1 MRIRLHGQTLY
12 ASTLDRIIVLIL
24 KKFSF
29 VEDFENKFFQ
39 SIIEPGMVV
48 VDVGANIG
56 WYTAMASK
64 LIGDQGKVF
73 AFEPD
78 PENFRLLCKNV
89 SANQCNNVE
98 TSDWAVTDKTGKI
111 QLFLCEEN
119 RGDHR
124 IYKSDKSRRKIDV
137 NATSLDD
144 FFKNSPRVDIIKI
157 DVQGAERLVFSGMR
171 KIIENNPR
179 LSIMMEFCPA
189 FLRMCN
195 ASPDEFLREIKN
207 YGFSIYLIDEDRE
220 KLTSIDSVGQE
231 SVNLFLKKEK

>member
-1 MRIRLHGQTLY
+1 MVWLHGQTIY
-12 ASTLDRIIVLIL
+12 ASTFDRIIVLIL

-39 SIIEPGMVV
+39 SIIRPGMVV
-48 VDVGANIG
+48 ADVGANIG
-56 WYTAMASK
+56 WYTTMASK

-78 PENFRLLCKNV
+78 LENFRLLCKNI

-98 TSDWAVTDKTGKI
+98 TFNWAVSDKTGET
-111 QLFLCEEN
+111 QLFFCEEN

-124 IYKSDKSRRKIDV
+124 IYKSDKGRRKIGIH
-137 NATSLDD
+137 ATSLDD

-157 DVQGAERLVFSGMR
+157 DVQGAERLVLCGMK

-189 FLRMCN
+189 FLKMCDS
-195 ASPDEFLREIKN
+195 SPDDFLREIKD
-207 YGFSIYLIDEDRE
+207 YGFSIYLIDEDQK
-220 KLTSIDSVGQE
+220 KLIPIDSIGQG